1 MEEKEL
7 YPSIKAFFQSQ
18 SFDVYGEV
26 KDIDVVAK
34 SGDHI
39 VAIELKT
46 SLNLELIL
54 QGSKRQRLTDDVFLA
69 VPKPTGRM
77 QRGKSFKDKL
87 YLIKRLGL
95 GLIYVDTS
103 FKPHKIIVAFEP
115 SLLDIKRSQQRFKK
129 KRETLFKELDA
140 RHKDYNIGG
149 SRGKIITAYKEASL
163 RVLKILEDGQ
173 PHSTKDIRHAS
184 GVKQSTTILYKNYH
198 GWYEKVDRAV
208 YCMSPSGENALKE
221 YETILISMLSQT
233 SDDPS

>member
-1 MEEKEL
+1 MEEKDL
-7 YPSIKAFFQSQ
+7 YLPIKAFFQSQ
-18 SFDVYGEV
+18 SYDVFGEV
-26 KDIDVVAK
+26 KDIDVIAK
-34 SGDHI
+34 SGDNI

-103 FKPHKIIVAFEP
+103 LDPNKIIVVFEP
-115 SLLDIKRSQQRFKK
+115 SLLDIKRSQQRYKK
-129 KRETLFKELDA
+129 KRETLFKEIEA
-140 RHKDYNIGG
+140 RHMDYNIGG

-163 RVLKILEDGQ
+163 RILKTLEDGQ
-173 PHSTKDIRHAS
+173 PHSTKDIRHVS
-184 GVKQSTTILYKNYH
+184 GVKQSTTILYNNHH
-198 GWYEKVDRAV
+198 GWYEKVERAV
-208 YCMSPSGENALKE
+208 YCISPYGEKALIE
-221 YETILISMLSQT
+221 HCNLIDSMLSQT
-233 SDDPS
+233 PNE

>member
-18 SFDVYGEV
+18 SYDVYGEV
-26 KDIDVVAK
+26 KDIDVIAK

-87 YLIKRLGL
+87 HLIKRLGL
-95 GLIYVDTS
+95 GLLYVDTS
-103 FKPHKIIVAFEP
+103 LKPHKIIVAFEP

-129 KRETLFKELDA
+129 QRDTLFKELA
-140 RHKDYNIGG
+140 SRHKDYNIGG

-163 RVLKILEDGQ
+163 RILKTLEDGQ
-173 PHSTKDIRHAS
+173 PHTTKDIRHLS

-198 GWYEKVDRAV
+198 GWYEKIERAV
-208 YCMSPSGENALKE
+208 YCISPSGEKALHE
-221 YETILISMLSQT
+221 YEAVIKSLLTQA
-233 SDDPS
+233 SDDST